1 MIITVQCDMASPKVY
16 PMKSI
21 AATLPSPLLCHM
33 VVFREDDVLVDDD
46 AGDNEDGDD
55 FEGEL
60 CVGREGGGAGWPP
73 GCSVDVH
80 ENLASAQHR
89 QTISPAKSSN
99 HRHHHSHCHNHH
111 HNRSVLVTVSCPL

>member
-21 AATLPSPLLCHM
+21 AETLPSPLLCHM

-60 CVGREGGGAGWPP
+60 CVGREGGAGHL
-73 GCSVDVH
+73 DVLLMFMKTWLRL
-80 ENLASAQHR
+80 NTAKLSAPRRAQIIV
-89 QTISPAKSSN
+89 TIILIVITIIIIAVFLSQ
-99 HRHHHSHCHNHH
+99 
-111 HNRSVLVTVSCPL
+111 